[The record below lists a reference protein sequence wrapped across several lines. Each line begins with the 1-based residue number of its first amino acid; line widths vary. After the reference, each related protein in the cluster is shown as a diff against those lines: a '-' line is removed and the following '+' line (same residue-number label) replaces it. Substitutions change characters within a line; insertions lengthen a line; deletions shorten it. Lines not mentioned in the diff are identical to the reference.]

1 MMMMTMIVMMISV
14 LGKLDNYLYIK
25 IWIKGKYNFYM
36 FAKFY
41 RTSVNI
47 INNNI
52 IISDRLLFFLFIKK
66 FFI

>member
-1 MMMMTMIVMMISV
+1 MMMMMTMIVMMISV
-14 LGKLDNYLYIK
+14 LCKLDNYLYIK

-52 IISDRLLFFLFIKK
+52 IISDRLLFSYL
-66 FFI
+66 